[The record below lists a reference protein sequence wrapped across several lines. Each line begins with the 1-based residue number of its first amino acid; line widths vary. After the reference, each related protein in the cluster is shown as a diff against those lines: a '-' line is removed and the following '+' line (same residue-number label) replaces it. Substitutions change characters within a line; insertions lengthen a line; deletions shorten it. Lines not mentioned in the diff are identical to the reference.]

1 MLGLVTI
8 GQTPRPD
15 FEAAFREY
23 VPGVEFQ
30 IVGVLDG
37 LSPDK
42 ISALESEQGEYPLHM
57 LLADGS
63 TADIQLDTLAPLV
76 EDLMRAL
83 VGDGAVAVGLLCT
96 GRFPRFE
103 VGVPVLDPGSLLPA
117 VAGAI
122 APSRHVGVVTPLE
135 SQVEIVKEIW
145 EADGFSVTVAV
156 DSPYHEGGIEAAAAV
171 MAAARPEVV
180 MLDCMGLGPAYRDE
194 FARLC
199 GVPAISA
206 QTLLAKVAGE
216 LAGGLS

>member
-1 MLGLVTI
+1 VLGLVTI

-23 VPGVEFQ
+23 VPGVEFE

-37 LSPDK
+37 LSPAE
-42 ISALESEQGEYPLHM
+42 ISALESEPGGYPLHM

-76 EDLMRAL
+76 EDRMRAL
-83 VGDGAVAVGLLCT
+83 VADGAVAVALLCT

-103 VGVPVLDPGSLLPA
+103 IGVPVMDPGSLLPA
-117 VAGAI
+117 IAGAI
-122 APSRHVGVVTPLE
+122 APSRRVGVITPIE
-135 SQVEIVKEIW
+135 SQIDIVKEIW

-156 DSPYHEGGIEAAAAV
+156 DSPYHEGGIEAAAAI
-171 MAAARPEVV
+171 MADARPEVV

-194 FARLC
+194 FARLS

-216 LAGGLS
+216 LAGGQA